1 MHPQKQG
8 SWFSTENLNKFRV
21 FLPVMATAKEAKTA
35 TTKAKAPKTPT
46 PLGKVT
52 HFYDQISVAA
62 VMLNKALK
70 VGDKVRIG
78 KNEKFVEQDIVSMQL
93 EHEAVKTAKKGQ
105 EVGMKVVGKVRQGD
119 LVLKV

>member
-1 MHPQKQG
+1 
-8 SWFSTENLNKFRV
+8 
-21 FLPVMATAKEAKTA
+21 MATAKEPKTA
-35 TTKAKAPKTPT
+35 ITKAKAPKTPT

-78 KNEKFVEQDIVSMQL
+78 KNEKFVEQDISSLQL
-93 EHEAVKTAKKGQ
+93 EHTAVKAAKKGQ
-105 EVGMKVVGKVRQGD
+105 EVGMKVMGRVRPGD

>member
-1 MHPQKQG
+1 MVATTVKAKA
-8 SWFSTENLNKFRV
+8 STPK
-21 FLPVMATAKEAKTA
+21 ATAKAKTLTAKA
-35 TTKAKAPKTPT
+35 TTPK

-78 KNEKFVEQDIVSMQL
+78 KNEKFVEQDISSMQL

-105 EVGMKVVGKVRQGD
+105 EVGMKVVGRVRPGD
-119 LVLKV
+119 LVLKA

>member
-1 MHPQKQG
+1 MATTATPK
-8 SWFSTENLNKFRV
+8 
-21 FLPVMATAKEAKTA
+21 ATAKTP
-35 TTKAKAPKTPT
+35 TPKTPT

-52 HFYDQISVAA
+52 HFYDQIGVAA

-78 KNEKFVEQDIVSMQL
+78 KNEKFVEQDISSMQL

-105 EVGMKVVGKVRQGD
+105 EVGMKVVERVRPGD